1 MQSFLQA
8 LHKIGYM
15 KLVRIDRK
23 TRVEIRFTPQM
34 GRLHT
39 KVTYIRKKILGL
51 PCRTLHKY
59 RETYYG
65 EVKDCRECVIH
76 R

>member
-1 MQSFLQA
+1 
-8 LHKIGYM
+8 M

-23 TRVEIRFTPQM
+23 TRVEKRYTPEM

-39 KVTYIRKKILGL
+39 KVTYIRKKLLGVSY
-51 PCRTLHKY
+51 RTLHKY

-65 EVKDCRECVIH
+65 EVKDCRECVIQ

>member
-1 MQSFLQA
+1 MSCFLQA
-8 LHKIGYM
+8 LHKVVFM

-23 TRVEIRFTPQM
+23 TRVEKRFTPEM
-34 GRLHT
+34 GRLYT
-39 KVTYIRKKILGL
+39 RVTYIRKKWLGM
-51 PCRTLHKY
+51 PVRTLHKY

-65 EVKDCRECVIH
+65 EVKDCSDCVLQ

>member
-1 MQSFLQA
+1 M
-8 LHKIGYM
+8 HKIGNM

-23 TRVEIRFTPQM
+23 TRVEKRFTPEM

-39 KVTYIRKKILGL
+39 KVTYIRKKWLGL
-51 PCRTLHKY
+51 PFRTLHKY

-65 EVKDCRECVIH
+65 EVKDCSDCVIS